1 VLDAEAACRRE
12 SLELLGGRSLDPT
25 WRTSAQRGLTTSSH
39 SRAIPALCYS
49 TEGVTSRRFF
59 ASGCRPAG
67 ALSSSQWLP
76 MRRSIRLSEG
86 VRLQIDLVNSGLSE
100 VERIDAANDQFHV
113 PMLLLANG
121 FERLMKAILC
131 YRILHD
137 EGGYPGIRSLLVRCT
152 NARPNDLL
160 TPRRWRGE

>member
-1 VLDAEAACRRE
+1 MAAFRATGPDHVLA
-12 SLELLGGRSLDPT
+12 
-25 WRTSAQRGLTTSSH
+25 
-39 SRAIPALCYS
+39 
-49 TEGVTSRRFF
+49 F
-59 ASGCRPAG
+59 SGDTG
-67 ALSSSQWLP
+67 ALLLDRRGYLKAVLRVWLSTCRSVEFLSMAP
-76 MRRSIRLSEG
+76 DETSRSIRLSEG
-86 VRLQIDLVNSGLSE
+86 VRLAIDLVKSGLSE
-100 VERIDAANDQFHV
+100 VQRIDAVNDQFHV
-113 PMLLLANG
+113 PMLLVANG